1 MQLRS
6 LILLAA
12 SCLMLTAC
20 GSDRPVYSGHE
31 ESTEGVPGF
40 DSGKKLSPYV
50 KLGQSYKVGDTWYV
64 PHFQP
69 DYDETGLASW
79 YGPGFHGGATAN
91 GEKFDKHSMTAAHK
105 TLPLPSIVKVTMVS
119 TGKSAY
125 VRIND
130 RGPFVNDRLIDLSY
144 GAAKEIGLLQKGVGK
159 VRVQYM
165 LAESQRFADLLAQ
178 GRSPDSIDVATEVLP
193 YTQGTQY
200 ASNNTSDSSS
210 WVQHLNPVASAEA
223 HEPTAPAPVP
233 TDKAVEPIA
242 TADLPAPQALQVI
255 RADVQTPANQPVAS
269 PFDVMD
275 QAQQGATASPAI
287 AQAPPP
293 QAAAP
298 PPTAPPTLAAARASP
313 LPQSPG
319 PPSAQAEDE
328 ATSTSPNAM
337 YVQLG
342 SYSRQDNAVAMV
354 NKVTDIGPARI
365 TIQPRG
371 DAPLYRVRLGP
382 YNDPEMADEVLD
394 RVKSI
399 GIADARFVR
408 P

>member
-1 MQLRS
+1 MQLRA
-6 LILLAA
+6 LILLTA

-50 KLGQSYKVGDTWYV
+50 KLGQSYKVDGTWYV

-178 GRSPDSIDVATEVLP
+178 GRDPNSIDLASEVLP
-193 YTQGTQY
+193 YAQGTQY
-200 ASNNTSDSSS
+200 ASNSNSPES
-210 WVQHLNPVASAEA
+210 WVQHLNPIASAEA
-223 HEPTAPAPVP
+223 KEPSSPAP
-233 TDKAVEPIA
+233 DSNAVEPIA
-242 TADLPAPQALQVI
+242 SADLPAPQAVQVI
-255 RADVQTPANQPVAS
+255 RADVQTPANQPVPS
-269 PFDVMD
+269 PFDVMQ
-275 QAQQGATASPAI
+275 QAASSPPAAAPAHAI

-293 QAAAP
+293 QVAAP
-298 PPTAPPTLAAARASP
+298 PPTAPPMVAAARASP
-313 LPQSPG
+313 PPQSPG
-319 PPSAQAEDE
+319 PPPAQAEDE
-328 ATSTSPNAM
+328 ATPNAM

-342 SYSRQDNAVAMV
+342 SYSQQANAVAMV
-354 NKVTDIGPARI
+354 KKVADIGPARI
-365 TIQPRG
+365 NIQPRG
-371 DAPLYRVRLGP
+371 DAQLYRVRLGP
-382 YNDPEMADEVLD
+382 YDNPEMAEEVLD
-394 RVKSI
+394 RAKGI
-399 GIADARFVR
+399 GIADAQFVR